1 MKEGPC
7 IAGMKLG
14 LLNKDYKL
22 VVVVTDNNLKS
33 MEQHFKIKNS
43 VFFVWELETQ
53 LDQIG

>member
-43 VFFVWELETQ
+43 VFSC
-53 LDQIG
+53 GN